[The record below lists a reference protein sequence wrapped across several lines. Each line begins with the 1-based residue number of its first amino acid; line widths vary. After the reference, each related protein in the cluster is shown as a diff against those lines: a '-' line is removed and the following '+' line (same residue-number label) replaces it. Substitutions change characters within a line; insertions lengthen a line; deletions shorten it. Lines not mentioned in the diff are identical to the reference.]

1 MSAIPWLQQDSLDFP
16 PVAQALS
23 EPDGLLAVG
32 GDLQPSRLIEAYR
45 RGIFPWYEDH
55 QPILWWS
62 PDPRMVLYPEKLH
75 VSRSLARLLKQER
88 YQVSFD
94 TDFAAVI
101 SRCAA
106 QRQGQEGTWI
116 TPAMQAA
123 YERLHH
129 LGYAHSVEVWEQD
142 TLIGGLYGIAIGR
155 LFFGESMFS
164 ARSNAS
170 KVGFVHLVRQLQRWE
185 FHLVDCQLHS
195 EHLQSLGAEPV
206 SRQAFQD
213 ALDTYLDQ
221 AAPPSPWQ
229 TDAGLITKRD
239 TA

>member
-1 MSAIPWLQQDSLDFP
+1 MTAIPWLQQESLDFP

-32 GDLQPSRLIEAYR
+32 GDLQPARLIEAYR
-45 RGIFPWYEDH
+45 RGIFPWYEER

-62 PDPRMVLYPEKLH
+62 PDPRMVLYPGKLH
-75 VSRSLARLLKQER
+75 VSRSLARLLRQER
-88 YQVSFD
+88 YKVSFD
-94 TDFAAVI
+94 TDFHAVI

-106 QRQGQEGTWI
+106 HRHGQEGTWI
-116 TPAMQAA
+116 TPAMQMA

-129 LGYAHSVEVWEQD
+129 LGYAHSVEVWEHD

-164 ARSNAS
+164 TRSNAS
-170 KVGFVHLVRQLQRWE
+170 KVGFVHLVRQLQEWN
-185 FHLVDCQLHS
+185 FHLVDCQLQS
-195 EHLQSLGAEPV
+195 RHLQSLGAEPI
-206 SRQAFQD
+206 SRRAFQQ
-213 ALDTYLDQ
+213 ALDKHLDQ
-221 AAPPSPWQ
+221 SGPPSPWQ
-229 TDAGLITKRD
+229 AGGQLITKQE